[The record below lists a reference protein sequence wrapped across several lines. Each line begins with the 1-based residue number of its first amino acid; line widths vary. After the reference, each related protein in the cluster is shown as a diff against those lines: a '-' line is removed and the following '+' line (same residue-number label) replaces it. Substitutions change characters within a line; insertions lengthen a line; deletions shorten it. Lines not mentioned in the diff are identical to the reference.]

1 MFASIFLCF
10 VVNQCKNNILV
21 RRKAIELVV
30 KILWNSNITIIYE
43 GTSYKNILS
52 VNRKLWMSLRKV

>member
-10 VVNQCKNNILV
+10 VENQCKNNILV
-21 RRKAIELVV
+21 RRKDIELVI

-52 VNRKLWMSLRKV
+52 VNR